1 MHKTEFKTP
10 CGCTVTRGEALRAF
24 VAAIYDSAKVCAL
37 FTTDEVFE
45 RVGPFS
51 VATSR
56 VGNLHVNDI
65 YTYKEGMTNT
75 AGQALRAATASS
87 KLISVALRIAQKLN
101 YCEPVRGLTWDSDRK
116 CHSRPKRV
124 WSSNITTV

>member
-1 MHKTEFKTP
+1 MHKTEFTTP

-24 VAAIYDSAKVCAL
+24 VAAIYDTAKVSAL

-45 RVGPFS
+45 RVGPFAIGGTMHRDNVFTNTIS
-51 VATSR
+51 
-56 VGNLHVNDI
+56 
-65 YTYKEGMTNT
+65 NT
-75 AGQALRAATASS
+75 AGQALRAATATS

-124 WSSNITTV
+124 WSSNITTL

>member
-1 MHKTEFKTP
+1 MHKTEFTTP

-24 VAAIYDSAKVCAL
+24 VAAIYDTAKVSAL

-51 VATSR
+51 
-56 VGNLHVNDI
+56 LHNNNGTHTGDVFKDTI
-65 YTYKEGMTNT
+65 SNT
-75 AGQALRAATASS
+75 AGQALRKATATS
-87 KLISVALRIAQKLN
+87 KLISVALRIAQKLS
-101 YCEPVRGLTWDSDRK
+101 YCEPVRGLTWDSDRV

-124 WSSNITTV
+124 WSSNITTL